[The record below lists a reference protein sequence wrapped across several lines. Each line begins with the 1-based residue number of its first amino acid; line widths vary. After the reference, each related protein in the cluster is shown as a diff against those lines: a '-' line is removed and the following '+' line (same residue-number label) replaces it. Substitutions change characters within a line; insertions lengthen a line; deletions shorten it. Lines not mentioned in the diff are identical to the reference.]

1 MCVPSAYFKHLVKPE
16 GDGGQCVFVHQPHD
30 NDGLHVYEFSD
41 LDQLEGKDCLLVCLF
56 ARVPGR
62 ELFVNL
68 LVIIVR
74 KIFVE
79 VVAVMLTFSVS
90 SSSKS
95 SGARDSRNAQSGC
108 LGAISLFSSHA
119 NLSLT
124 ESKKNTLGNFVEQK
138 HH

>member
-1 MCVPSAYFKHLVKPE
+1 M
-16 GDGGQCVFVHQPHD
+16 FVHQPHD

-68 LVIIVR
+68 LVIIV
-74 KIFVE
+74 IFVE

-108 LGAISLFSSHA
+108 LGAIFSSHA

-124 ESKKNTLGNFVEQK
+124 ESKKKTLRNFVEQK

>member
-1 MCVPSAYFKHLVKPE
+1 M
-16 GDGGQCVFVHQPHD
+16 FVHQPHD

-56 ARVPGR
+56 TRVPGR

-68 LVIIVR
+68 SVIIVR

>member
-1 MCVPSAYFKHLVKPE
+1 M
-16 GDGGQCVFVHQPHD
+16 FVHQPHD
-30 NDGLHVYEFSD
+30 NDGLHVYEFSN

-74 KIFVE
+74 KMAMDMTLIFVE

-119 NLSLT
+119 ILSLT
-124 ESKKNTLGNFVEQK
+124 ESKKNTLRNFVEQK

>member
-1 MCVPSAYFKHLVKPE
+1 M
-16 GDGGQCVFVHQPHD
+16 FVHQPHD

-68 LVIIVR
+68 LVIIV
-74 KIFVE
+74 IFVE

-124 ESKKNTLGNFVEQK
+124 ESKKKTLRNFVEQK

>member
-1 MCVPSAYFKHLVKPE
+1 M
-16 GDGGQCVFVHQPHD
+16 FVHQPHD

-74 KIFVE
+74 KMTLIFVE

-108 LGAISLFSSHA
+108 LGAIFSSHA

-124 ESKKNTLGNFVEQK
+124 ESKKNTLRNFVEQK